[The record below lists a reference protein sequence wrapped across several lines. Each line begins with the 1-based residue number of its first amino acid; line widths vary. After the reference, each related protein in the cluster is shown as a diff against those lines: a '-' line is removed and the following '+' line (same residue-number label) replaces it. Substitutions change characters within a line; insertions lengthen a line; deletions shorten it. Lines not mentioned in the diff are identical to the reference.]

1 MKTYLPILLI
11 ALLTTA
17 CASGPSET
25 DDQPAEQPTQT
36 TTEKRAAEIPE
47 DELAELEE
55 KLCRATLDYLERNDP
70 EPPPERCERVVLRPT
85 DRFGSAD
92 TESYLVTVIVGA
104 DRRQIELGAEVDDA
118 GEVEV
123 YSLESA
129 LAQAATEQAKREIR
143 DLESMVDAYYL
154 QSSPRSLPDS
164 LDELT
169 RGDDPIAESI
179 PNDPWGNAYIYRVQ
193 SESDYELFSAGPDGE
208 PDTSDDVR

>member
-1 MKTYLPILLI
+1 MKIYLPVLLI
-11 ALLTTA
+11 TLLAGA

-25 DDQPAEQPTQT
+25 DTQPAEQPTQT
-36 TTEKRAAEIPE
+36 TTEKRVAEIPE
-47 DELAELEE
+47 EKLAELEE
-55 KLCRATLDYLERNDP
+55 KLCRATLDYLERNNP

-104 DRRQIELGAEVDDA
+104 DRRQIELGAEVDSD

-123 YSLESA
+123 YSLDSA
-129 LAQAATEQAKREIR
+129 LVQAANEQAKREIR
-143 DLESMVDAYYL
+143 DLESMIDAYYL

-164 LDELT
+164 LDDLT
-169 RGDDPIAESI
+169 RGDDPLAESI

-193 SESDYELFSAGPDGE
+193 SETDYEIFSAGPDGE
-208 PDTSDDVR
+208 PGTADDVR